1 MEWTVSSHYYHYFAS
16 AIAQETAV
24 GFEHN
29 AKWQSLELFLFIR
42 LTTLWRDEFWQG
54 FVLNSTSLT
63 SISATDQQSCYCHVW
78 RGKRRGNVEILHLLL
93 WDICLY
99 QSSDPWL
106 TDCKEKGT
114 VKSVWYFLN
123 LYLSLTIHRSLS
135 LYYFWQ
141 QLSWDTACPKG
152 FRKYKGRHVDKSM
165 WQICKLASEV
175 LYVDGDVQKS
185 VTTLKC

>member
-93 WDICLY
+93 WMPVDHCRLPSLIRVTGLSAGPMVLGSV
-99 QSSDPWL
+99 QHLAPL
-106 TDCKEKGT
+106 PRPLRT
-114 VKSVWYFLN
+114 VTGQHLF
-123 LYLSLTIHRSLS
+123 I
-135 LYYFWQ
+135 
-141 QLSWDTACPKG
+141 DTGPIPQTAARNRFSHLHGVNTSAWSKCVCSQFASILAP
-152 FRKYKGRHVDKSM
+152 FFTHVH
-165 WQICKLASEV
+165 
-175 LYVDGDVQKS
+175 
-185 VTTLKC
+185 